1 MAISNVAAIQN
12 YAGAFTPKI
21 LKTLYNN
28 LTIMSTPGVRTVN
41 NLTVDKQLWGFSADE
56 GLQPNNPNI
65 EDTDLSDGKLLF
77 RNISPRKAMKI
88 LKINSEEFADTFIFE
103 GQKDLTREH
112 PPLFAEEYWS
122 NQMKKVAEEVET
134 NAYLMKDK
142 SVAVAFN
149 AGSTYAAGDVVVF
162 GTLQQYYL
170 CQATTSAGQTPLTH
184 PAKWKW
190 ASNKYLCDGW
200 GTVLA
205 AEIAATN
212 LTPVVT
218 GAITNSNALEKIDGV
233 MWAAVP
239 ELLRQK
245 KVKFYVSWS
254 VYDKRLA
261 NLRAKKDAG
270 ATYTETELESYNKYI
285 IDSSR
290 RAEIIPCNWM
300 GASQRVI
307 VTIDSNLVMGTNSID
322 SMGVWGN
329 RVDTLHGYKTIMKFT
344 LAFQFDDLRYLIVN
358 DQA

>member
-1 MAISNVAAIQN
+1 MPVSNVAAIQN
-12 YAGAFTPKI
+12 YAGAYTPKI
-21 LKTLYNN
+21 LKTLYQN
-28 LTIMSTPGVRTVN
+28 LSIVGTPGVRVIN
-41 NLTVDKQLWGFSADE
+41 NLTVDKQLWGYKAAD

-65 EDTDLSDGKLLF
+65 EDTDLTDGSLLL
-77 RNISPRKAMKI
+77 RSISPRKAMKI
-88 LKINSEEFADTFIFE
+88 LKINSEEFADTFLYE

-142 SVAVAFN
+142 SVAVAYN
-149 AGSTYAAGDVVVF
+149 AGSTYAVGDVIIF

-170 CQATTSAGQTPLTH
+170 CTTITSAGQSPTTH
-184 PAKWKW
+184 PAKWQW

-205 AEIAATN
+205 AEITASN

-218 GAITNSNALEKIDGV
+218 GAITTSNALDKIDGL

-245 KVKFYVSWS
+245 KVKFYMSWN

-261 NLRAKKDAG
+261 HLRAKKDAG
-270 ATYTETELESYNKYI
+270 AAYTETELESYNKYI

-307 VTIDSNLVMGTNSID
+307 VTIDSNLVMGTNSLD